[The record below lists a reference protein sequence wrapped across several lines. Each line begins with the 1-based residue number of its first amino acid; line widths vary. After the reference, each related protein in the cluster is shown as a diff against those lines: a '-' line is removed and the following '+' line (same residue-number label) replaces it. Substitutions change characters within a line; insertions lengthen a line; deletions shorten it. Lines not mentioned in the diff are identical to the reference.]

1 MLRYKLHS
9 SLLWRRNILC
19 DEIVAL
25 SLKTRQVAVQV
36 VEPFQFAGNFGINQ
50 LKMFRQALTGGCL
63 VPACWQRSGSLP
75 AI

>member
-9 SLLWRRNILC
+9 SLLWRRNI
-19 DEIVAL
+19 L